1 MPELR
6 KSPILKRWVIIS
18 TERAKRPID
27 FKVTREEDQGEFC
40 PFCVGNE
47 GKTPPEVLAYRD
59 PATKSNSPG
68 WKVRVV
74 PNKFP
79 ALQIEGDLNRHGE
92 GIYDMM
98 QGIGAH
104 EVIIES
110 PDHKKN
116 IQYLSNDHIGSI
128 FWAIRER
135 MLDLKKD
142 ARFRYILVFKNW
154 GKEAGASLAHSHMQ
168 LIATPIIPKGVIEEM
183 DGAKA
188 HYDLKERCIFCDI
201 IGQELKDKR
210 RIVYQNEHFVSLSPF
225 ASRFPFETWVLP
237 LKHVSA
243 YETITG
249 ELLPSLVDIM
259 KTVLL
264 KLDKALL
271 KPPFN
276 FIIHTSPCN
285 GGELPY
291 YHWHIEIIPKLTK
304 VAGFE
309 WGSGF
314 YINPTSPEDAAKEL
328 RDAEITN
335 EDLKNLKETEKET
348 L

>member
-18 TERAKRPID
+18 TERGKRPLD
-27 FKVTREEDQGEFC
+27 FKVVRDEPKEGFC
-40 PFCVGNE
+40 PFCSGNE
-47 GKTPPEVLAYRD
+47 DKTPPEVLSYRD
-59 PATKSNSPG
+59 SGTGPDSPG

-79 ALQIEGDLNRHGE
+79 ALQIEGDLNKRGE
-92 GIYDMM
+92 GLYDMM

-104 EVIIES
+104 EVVIES

-116 IQYLSNDHIGSI
+116 LHYLGNDHIESV
-128 FWAIRER
+128 FCAIRER
-135 MLDLKKD
+135 MIDLKKD
-142 ARFRYILVFKNW
+142 PRFRYILVFKNW
-154 GKEAGASLAHSHMQ
+154 GKEAGASLEHSHMQ
-168 LIATPIIPKGVIEEM
+168 LIATPIIPKRAIEEL

-188 HYDLKERCIFCDI
+188 HYAQKERCIYCDI
-201 IGQELKDKR
+201 INQELKDKR
-210 RIVYQNEHFVSLSPF
+210 RIVYQNEYFIALSPF
-225 ASRFPFETWVLP
+225 AARFPFETWVLP
-237 LKHVSA
+237 LKHISA
-243 YETITG
+243 FEKTDRNCF
-249 ELLPSLVDIM
+249 PSLVDIM

-264 KLDKALL
+264 KLDKALFD
-271 KPPFN
+271 PPFN

-285 GGELPY
+285 GIDFNY

-314 YINPTSPEDAAKEL
+314 YINPTSPEEAAEEL
-328 RDAEITN
+328 RNIDISGDN
-335 EDLKNLKETEKET
+335 QNL
-348 L
+348 

>member
-18 TERAKRPID
+18 TERGKRPID
-27 FKVTREEDQGEFC
+27 FKVTREEIHGGFC
-40 PFCVGNE
+40 PFCEGNE
-47 GKTPPEVLAYRD
+47 SKTPPEVLAYRD
-59 PATKSNSPG
+59 PTTKPNSPG
-68 WKVRVV
+68 WTVRVV

-79 ALQIEGDLNRHGE
+79 ALQIEGDLNKHGD

-110 PDHKKN
+110 PDHETN

-142 ARFRYILVFKNW
+142 SRFRYILVFKNW
-154 GKEAGASLAHSHMQ
+154 GKEAGASLAHPHMQ
-168 LIATPIIPKGVIEEM
+168 IIATPIIPKRVIEEM

-201 IGQELKDKR
+201 INQELKDKKR
-210 RIVYQNEHFVSLSPF
+210 VVHQNEHFIAFSPF
-225 ASRFPFETWVLP
+225 AARFPFETWVLP
-237 LKHVSA
+237 LKHISV
-243 YETITG
+243 YETTDV

-264 KLDKALL
+264 KLDKTLL

-285 GGELPY
+285 GGDLPY

-304 VAGFE
+304 IAGFE

-314 YINPTSPEDAAKEL
+314 YINPTSPEDAAEEL
-328 RDAEITN
+328 RNAKITN
-335 EDLKNLKETEKET
+335 EDLMNLKETEKET
-348 L
+348 M